1 MKGRE
6 PLFSATIHRIKRES
20 TSHARRWAWE
30 EKKEKQNT
38 KHINR
43 GRGGVTC
50 PKKTTNIKYLHAQN
64 TRLSTTS
71 QFQSSPTQSIPPISK
86 LPQKPSAQPHKNKHD
101 QNQKS
106 KTKERNN
113 QAPGLVI
120 PHFFKHSSGPQ
131 FDPVPTGVILLRTSS
146 LASSCPKAAF
156 TSSGGKPL
164 SKTWPTLVVPASEES
179 RAETSWALE
188 QPVFR
193 WS

>member
-1 MKGRE
+1 M
-6 PLFSATIHRIKRES
+6 
-20 TSHARRWAWE
+20 
-30 EKKEKQNT
+30 
-38 KHINR
+38 
-43 GRGGVTC
+43 
-50 PKKTTNIKYLHAQN
+50 
-64 TRLSTTS
+64 
-71 QFQSSPTQSIPPISK
+71 
-86 LPQKPSAQPHKNKHD
+86 
-101 QNQKS
+101 
-106 KTKERNN
+106 
-113 QAPGLVI
+113 I